1 MSTSVAGP
9 FPVAGNSGDS
19 EVVVGG
25 RPVSTLVA
33 DASVELGAEVSLTEL
48 LDASDAVVLVDDA
61 GTVVVA

>member
-9 FPVAGNSGDS
+9 FPVAGDSSNS

-25 RPVSTLVA
+25 RPMSTLV
-33 DASVELGAEVSLTEL
+33 DAVSVELGAVVSLTEL